1 MELRD
6 FSAQSGGRDEKNVT
20 NAEVPGVPRFL
31 EIFPTKRKTPS
42 TRWWFQIFFIFTP
55 TWGNDP
61 F

>member
-6 FSAQSGGRDEKNVT
+6 FSAQSGGR
-20 NAEVPGVPRFL
+20 EVLGVPRFL

-42 TRWWFQIFFIFTP
+42 TRWWQLKYFWNFHP
-55 TWGNDP
+55 DPWGNDP